1 MTLAS
6 ATKRMVQHK
15 PSQPLLVAH
24 RGASRDAPE
33 NTLPAFELAWQQGAD
48 AIEGDFHL
56 TRDGEIVCIHNETI
70 RQGVHT
76 NKVVQDSDLDELK
89 LLDVGS
95 PFGKRWKD
103 VRIPMI
109 AEVFQTIP
117 QGKKIYI
124 EIKCGPLILPKLFE
138 ELDASG
144 LTQDQAVIISF
155 DADVIYQMKRHTS
168 DIKAFLLSNFKKDRQ
183 TGAFKPSAEDV
194 LNILQRTHA
203 DGFSSKAHKAADETF
218 IKRILDNGYEYHVWT
233 IDKAK
238 TAKKFIKMGAMSVTT
253 NVPGY
258 LRRKL
263 WHPL

>member
-1 MTLAS
+1 MPLATV
-6 ATKRMVQHK
+6 TKSVDHNKQA
-15 PSQPLLVAH
+15 QPFLVAH

-56 TRDGEIVCIHNETI
+56 TRDGEIVCIHDETTT
-70 RQGVHT
+70 RSAHT
-76 NKVVQDSDLDELK
+76 KKVVKDSNLNELK
-89 LLDVGS
+89 QLDVGS
-95 PFGKRWKD
+95 WFGKRWKS
-103 VRIPMI
+103 VRIPTI
-109 AEVFQTIP
+109 AEVLQTVP

-124 EIKCGPLILPKLFE
+124 EIKCGLSILPKLFE
-138 ELDASG
+138 ELKISR

-155 DADVIYQMKRHTS
+155 DAAVIYQVKRQTP

-183 TGAFKPSAEDV
+183 TCVFKPSVEDA
-194 LNILQRTHA
+194 LNILQHTHA

-218 IKRILDNGYEYHVWT
+218 VKRILDSGYEYHVWT
-233 IDKAK
+233 IDKSE
-238 TAKKFIKMGAMSVTT
+238 TAQKFFKMGAMSVTT

-263 WHPL
+263 NR

>member
-6 ATKRMVQHK
+6 ATKPLDQNK
-15 PSQPLLVAH
+15 QTQPFLVAH
-24 RGASRDAPE
+24 RGASHDAPE

-56 TRDGEIVCIHNETI
+56 TSDGEIVCIHDETI
-70 RQGVHT
+70 RQSIYT
-76 NKVVQDSDLDELK
+76 RKVVKDSRLDELK

-95 PFGKRWKD
+95 RVGKRWKH
-103 VRIPMI
+103 VRIPTI
-109 AEVFQTIP
+109 AEVFQTVP

-124 EIKCGPLILPKLFE
+124 EIKCGPPILPKLFE

-155 DADVIYQMKRHTS
+155 DADVIYQMKRHTY
-168 DIKAFLLSNFKKDRQ
+168 DIKAFLLSNFQKDRK
-183 TGAFKPSAEDV
+183 TGVFKPSAEDA
-194 LNILQRTHA
+194 LNMLQRTHA
-203 DGFSSKAHKAADETF
+203 DGFSSKAHKAADEIF

-238 TAKKFIKMGAMSVTT
+238 AAKKFIKMGAMSVTT

-258 LRRKL
+258 LRMELKR
-263 WHPL
+263 

>member
-1 MTLAS
+1 MPLAT
-6 ATKRMVQHK
+6 AIKGVKQA
-15 PSQPLLVAH
+15 QPFIVAH

-70 RQGVHT
+70 RQSVHT
-76 NKVVQDSDLDELK
+76 KKVVKDSDLNELK

-95 PFGKRWKD
+95 LFGKRWKH
-103 VRIPMI
+103 VRIPTI

-138 ELDASG
+138 ELNASG
-144 LTQDQAVIISF
+144 LSCDQTVIISF
-155 DADVIYQMKRHTS
+155 DTDIIYQIKRHTL
-168 DIKAFLLSNFKKDRQ
+168 DIKAFLLSDFKKDRQ
-183 TGAFKPSAEDV
+183 TGQFKPSVEDA
-194 LNILQRTHA
+194 LNILKRVHA
-203 DGFSSKAHKAADETF
+203 DGFSSKAHKAADENF

-238 TAKKFIKMGAMSVTT
+238 TAKRFIKMGAMSVTT

-258 LRRKL
+258 LRRQLDVWAFK
-263 WHPL
+263 